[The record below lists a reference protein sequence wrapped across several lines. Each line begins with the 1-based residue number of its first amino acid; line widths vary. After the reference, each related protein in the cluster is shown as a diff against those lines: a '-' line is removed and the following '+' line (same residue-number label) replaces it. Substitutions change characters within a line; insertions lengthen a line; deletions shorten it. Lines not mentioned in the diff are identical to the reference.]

1 MNDLPTIG
9 IDIGGSKI
17 AAGLVDRDGR
27 VVRRTQAATPSD
39 GRDAILATAVRLGR
53 EVGAGSAVA
62 GVGIGAGGVIVDG
75 VVTSATTLL
84 PGWAGT
90 DLVRHFATALGTDTA
105 AAINDVHA
113 HGVGEAWCGAGAGA
127 STVLVIA
134 AGTGLGAVV
143 VLDGKPLLG
152 AHGTAGHLGHVNDP
166 AAADL
171 PCSCGAVGHLEAI
184 SSGYGIVQLY
194 HRLGGDPRLTDARDL
209 VARAA
214 TDPDAGQA
222 VRTSATALGS
232 AIGGLITIID
242 PDVVIISGGLSSAG
256 HLWWDQLRTAAAA
269 AALPLVARTPIVP
282 AGLGADAGVIGAA
295 RFVRQ
300 TLGSVSVKGQS

>member
-1 MNDLPTIG
+1 MNHAPTIG

-27 VVRRTQAATPSD
+27 VLRRAQAATPSD
-39 GRDAILATAVRLGR
+39 ARDAILATAVRLGR
-53 EVGAGSAVA
+53 EVGSGTAVA

-75 VVTSATTLL
+75 VVTSATALL
-84 PGWAGT
+84 TGWAGT
-90 DLVRHFATALGTDTA
+90 DLVVHFATALGA
-105 AAINDVHA
+105 AAAAALNDVHA
-113 HGVGEAWCGAGAGA
+113 HGVGEAWCGAGAGR

-143 VLDGKPLLG
+143 VLDGKPLQG
-152 AHGTAGHLGHVNDP
+152 AHGTAGHLGHVNAP
-166 AAADL
+166 AAGDL
-171 PCSCGAVGHLEAI
+171 LCSCGAVGHLEAI
-184 SSGYGIVQLY
+184 SSGYGIVQGY
-194 HRLGGDPRLTDARDL
+194 HRLGGDPRLGDARHI

-214 TDPDAGQA
+214 TDPDAAQV

-232 AIGGLITIID
+232 AVGGLITIID

-256 HLWWDQLRTAAAA
+256 RLWWDEVRTAAAA
-269 AALPLVARTPIVP
+269 ATLPLVARTPIVP

-295 RFVRQ
+295 RFLRQ
-300 TLGSVSVKGQS
+300 TLGSVSVKGES